1 MQPFRKPFPGQTAR
15 APQRDQINLPM
26 ERKSYII
33 ETEVVM
39 TAHMDTLTP
48 AEAAVVSRVTVRD
61 VHRVIDERI
70 LPESFYNAAQA
81 RSFTSQA
88 CVFIS
93 FYFRAADRLTS
104 EERQR
109 AIQLATELP
118 TGNRSK
124 KVVQDAFLTIDLAP
138 FWKDV
143 EESLKRLQTARDIVV
158 SDPEILS
165 GTPVIRGTRVP
176 VYDVAASVAAGIP
189 MKRILSAYPSLQ
201 PEQIELATMYAEANP
216 QRGRP
221 RLRTALPP
229 AATILTERKKRRI
242 PATA

>member
-1 MQPFRKPFPGQTAR
+1 M
-15 APQRDQINLPM
+15 
-26 ERKSYII
+26 
-33 ETEVVM
+33 
-39 TAHMDTLTP
+39 
-48 AEAAVVSRVTVRD
+48 RD
-61 VHRVIDERI
+61 VHRVIDEHI
-70 LPESFYNAAQA
+70 LPESLYSTDQT

-109 AIQLATELP
+109 TIRIASEPQGNSGSRLA
-118 TGNRSK
+118 
-124 KVVQDAFLTIDLAP
+124 QDAFLTIDLGT

-143 EESLKRLQTARDIVV
+143 EESLDRLHAARTMVV

-176 VYDVAASVAAGIP
+176 VYNVAASVASDIP
-189 MKRILSAYPSLQ
+189 INRILSAYPSLQ
-201 PEQIELATMYAEANP
+201 REHVELATMYAEANP

-221 RLRTALPP
+221 RLRTALPR
-229 AATILTERKKRRI
+229 T
-242 PATA
+242 